1 MKLNA
6 NWLWS
11 MTNGLFC
18 LAILADICRMEKG
31 SQPNY
36 WAYFSLFMGSF
47 IVAGAI
53 GIGFGLVDHNDF
65 IRENRLLVAIPILL
79 YGLLRLYR
87 AFRLLKGKR
96 DILN

>member
-1 MKLNA
+1 MSKD
-6 NWLWS
+6 S
-11 MTNGLFC
+11 
-18 LAILADICRMEKG
+18 K
-31 SQPNY
+31 PNY

-53 GIGFGLVDHNDF
+53 GIGFGLVDHNEF
-65 IRENRLLVAIPILL
+65 VRENRMMVAIPIML

-87 AFRLLKGKR
+87 AVRLLKGKR